1 MNREQIESVVRSLR
15 RVNLQGSLFGQN
27 VAIRFGLSES
37 DIETLEALID
47 VGASSAGRLAELTGL
62 TSGAVTRVIDR
73 LEQSGYVRRVP
84 DPADRRRVIV
94 EVVEEK
100 VCLLYTSPSPRD

>member
-1 MNREQIESVVRSLR
+1 CRYSDATRRLAGSMNRDRIESVVRSLR
-15 RVNLQGSLFGQN
+15 RVNLQGSLFGQT

-37 DIETLEALID
+37 DIETLEALIEMR
-47 VGASSAGRLAELTGL
+47 ASTAGKLADLTGL

-84 DPADRRRVIV
+84 D
-94 EVVEEK
+94 
-100 VCLLYTSPSPRD
+100 